1 MMGVIGEMYRWRPL
15 AAASVVAVLLTT
27 ALAFDARVTP
37 CRSLPVTITSYE
49 EKSALLAQ
57 LASDFNAGR
66 PMIAG
71 SCLKIS
77 VVRRASGATQEA
89 LAHGWD
95 EQVDGPRPDAWSP
108 AASTWILLLNQRLA
122 DDGHPAMADQNS
134 PSLARSPLVIG
145 MPKPMAVAMGWPDR
159 PIGWAEF
166 LQLARDRTGWSS
178 FGHPEWAYFQLG
190 KTNPLNSTSGLHALI
205 AAYFAASARSSGLT
219 TADLVSAPVTDFV
232 RSLESSVV
240 HYGDSVSTFLLNL
253 QAADDRGAAL
263 SYISAVA
270 VEEKQIL
277 DYNRG
282 NPTGDPA
289 KDGKHLWPAVPLA
302 AVYPKEG
309 TLAADHPFAVLTA
322 PWVTAE
328 KRSGARAFL
337 AYLQEPAQQRRFQDA
352 GFRDLRGFPG
362 SAIVRAKGVLP
373 EQPSAYLQLPPARV
387 ISQLQ
392 ASWRGLRKSARFL
405 LVIDASGW
413 SSHNDFAQIQRS
425 IEAGLEQLNAADT
438 VGIWCLP
445 AGSEQVLDHRIL
457 AQLGQVQVIRPGLN
471 KALATVQ
478 SSAKPGAPL
487 RATVDAVAAMAAGAD
502 PSRINAVVL
511 VGGGHSAPEDL
522 TLDRAQAELSAQSN
536 QTPGVRVFT
545 VAYGE
550 HPDLTTL
557 GLLAMA
563 GRGGFYD
570 ASTPSNIGRALA
582 AAISNF

>member
-1 MMGVIGEMYRWRPL
+1 MYRWRPL

-37 CRSLPVTITSYE
+37 CSRLPVTIASSE

-57 LASDFNAGR
+57 LASDFNQRR
-66 PMIAG
+66 PTISG
-71 SCLKIS
+71 SCLAIT
-77 VVRRASGATQEA
+77 VVRQASGATQQA
-89 LAHGWD
+89 LARGWI
-95 EQVDGPRPDAWSP
+95 ERVDGPRPDAWSP

-122 DDGHPAMADQNS
+122 DDGHPEMADRNS

-178 FGHPEWAYFQLG
+178 FGHPEWGDFRLG

-205 AAYFAASARSSGLT
+205 AAYFAASGRSSGLA
-219 TADLVSAPVTDFV
+219 TADLVRPSVADFV
-232 RSLESSVV
+232 RSLESTVV

-253 QAADDRGAAL
+253 QAADDRGTAL
-263 SYISAVA
+263 GYISAVA
-270 VEEKQIL
+270 IEEKQIL

-309 TLAADHPFAVLTA
+309 TLAADHPFAILTA

-337 AYLQEPAQQRRFQDA
+337 AYLQQPAQQRRFQDA

-362 SAIVRAKGVLP
+362 KEIVPAKGVLP
-373 EQPSAYLQLPPARV
+373 EQPGAYLQLPTARV
-387 ISQLQ
+387 ISQVQ

-405 LVIDASGW
+405 IVIDASAWG
-413 SSHNDFAQIQRS
+413 SHNDLAQLEHS
-425 IEAGLEQLNAADT
+425 IDVGLEQLNATDT
-438 VGIWCLP
+438 VGIWSLP
-445 AGSEQVLDHRIL
+445 AGSQQLLGYRVLN
-457 AQLGQVQVIRPGLN
+457 QLDQLQVIRPGLN
-471 KALATVQ
+471 QALGSVEA
-478 SSAKPGAPL
+478 SAKPGAPV
-487 RATVDAVAAMAAGAD
+487 RAIVDAVAAMAASVDA
-502 PSRINAVVL
+502 SRINAVVL

-522 TLDRAQAELSAQSN
+522 TLDKALAELSAQSN
-536 QTPGVRVFT
+536 QTAGVRVFT

-550 HPDLTTL
+550 HPDLTVL

-582 AAISNF
+582 AALSNF